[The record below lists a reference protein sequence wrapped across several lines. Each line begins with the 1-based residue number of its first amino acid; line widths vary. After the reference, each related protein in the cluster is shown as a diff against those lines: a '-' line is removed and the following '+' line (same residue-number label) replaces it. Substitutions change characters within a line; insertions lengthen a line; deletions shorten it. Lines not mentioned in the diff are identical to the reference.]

1 MGKSAQEEIMNLEAE
16 RDETIEQAQIKALA
30 DSNGEV
36 HDLKDE
42 LNNQLADE
50 ENKISDNMTDRL

>member
-1 MGKSAQEEIMNLEAE
+1 MNLEAE
-16 RDETIEQAQIKALA
+16 RDETVEQAQIKALA

-42 LNNQLADE
+42 LNN
-50 ENKISDNMTDRL
+50 